1 MRYGG
6 GVGWWGVLSKLL
18 IVWQFFL
25 HLPYSS
31 WELYGRPPL
40 PLHSVLLGGQKLT
53 LIFFNI
59 AKSDKLSYPN
69 CKLGGKVC
77 RFGLLSQD
85 RTVSRQGSYRAALAT
100 SSVNYWTFN
109 SFFFPEHL
117 PNNNKNTHTTNSS
130 LISGY
135 QISKTNGWVVH
146 KLVVQ
151 AAMMTVQCASNLIMM
166 IRLQF

>member
-1 MRYGG
+1 M
-6 GVGWWGVLSKLL
+6 KLKSCL
-18 IVWQFFL
+18 AK
-25 HLPYSS
+25 SS
-31 WELYGRPPL
+31 CRELYGRWRKNCQTFSNLLKACPL
-40 PLHSVLLGGQKLT
+40 YSVLLGGQKFYIGPMCTWSRSLGR
-53 LIFFNI
+53 LVNI
-59 AKSDKLSYPN
+59 VNSEKLSYPN

-135 QISKTNGWVVH
+135 QISKANGWVVH

-151 AAMMTVQCASNLIMM
+151 AAMMTVQCASN
-166 IRLQF
+166 